1 MPLIARRN
9 PSKTARARRSARVY
23 IGRGGRLPGIN
34 DGFSQL
40 VGSSE
45 WEFSTAYWPPV
56 IDADHR
62 DDLRRA
68 TARLIAGEVSGWD
81 VDTIYMA
88 GNGTLVRVVGTLRVA
103 RSDTGSAQHLALDAQ
118 PLAAVAAI

>member
-1 MPLIARRN
+1 
-9 PSKTARARRSARVY
+9 
-23 IGRGGRLPGIN
+23 
-34 DGFSQL
+34 
-40 VGSSE
+40 
-45 WEFSTAYWPPV
+45 V

-88 GNGTLVRVVGTLRVA
+88 GNGTIVRVVGTLRVA
-103 RSDTGSAQHLALDAQ
+103 RSDTGSAQHLVLDAQ
-118 PLAAVAAI
+118 PLSAMAVV